1 MAKGNKKRKYRIR
14 YDRIVIVVL
23 VMIIIAVIAT
33 SCMKFLFGKDNPE
46 FSQINSESEIH
57 TSSQPDIQT
66 DTPTE
71 TTTNI
76 DTGNIVQS
84 TATSSYTTASYTT
97 TQATTVPTVPD
108 GYKTESY
115 SYDEMYKGNLVLVN
129 TEHEYKF
136 LENDIDVITVAG
148 NRNDYY
154 EVGDYV
160 TSLDRETLYQ
170 LNAMIRGYA
179 EASGITDRTGIFIQY
194 GYRTYDE
201 QVDLHNSGKSKTFEA
216 GHTDYHTG
224 RTFDMFYYDSESA
237 TGFSYFSADG
247 NYEWFAENA
256 GNYGFIVRYPDEK
269 KFFTGENPRN
279 YTYRYVGVPHSVYMN
294 ENNLCLEEYIELV
307 KTYTID
313 NPLGIS
319 ADGNI
324 YSVYYVPVEQSDI
337 NEITV
342 PSDKM
347 YSVSGNNVDGFIVT
361 VTE

>member
-23 VMIIIAVIAT
+23 VMIIIAVLVT
-33 SCMKFLFGKDNPE
+33 SCTKFLFGKDEPE
-46 FSQINSESEIH
+46 FSQINSESEIQ
-57 TSSQPDIQT
+57 TSSQTDIQT
-66 DTPTE
+66 DKPSE
-71 TTTNI
+71 TTVSI
-76 DTGNIVQS
+76 DTGSIVN
-84 TATSSYTTASYTT
+84 TNTTASHTSTT
-97 TQATTVPTVPD
+97 TQTTTVPVASD
-108 GYKTESY
+108 GYKTENY
-115 SYDEMYKGNLVLVN
+115 SYDEIYKGNLVLVN
-129 TEHEYKF
+129 AEHEYKF
-136 LENDIDVITVAG
+136 LEDDIDTITVAG

-160 TSLDRETLYQ
+160 TELDKETLYQ
-170 LNAMIRGYA
+170 LNAMIKGYA
-179 EASGITDRTGIFIQY
+179 ESNGITDRTGIFVQY

-237 TGFSYFSADG
+237 TGFSYFSAEG
-247 NYEWFAENA
+247 KYEWFAENA
-256 GNYGFIVRYPDEK
+256 GNYGFIVRYPEEK

-279 YTYRYVGVPHSVYMN
+279 YTYRYVGIPHAAYMN
-294 ENNLCLEEYIELV
+294 ENNLCFEEYIELL

-319 ADGNI
+319 ANGNI
-324 YSVYYVPVEQSDI
+324 YSVYYVPAEKSDI

-342 PSDKM
+342 PSNKI
-347 YSVSGNNVDGFIVT
+347 YSVSGNNADGFIVT

>member
-33 SCMKFLFGKDNPE
+33 SCTKFLFGKDDPE
-46 FSQINSESEIH
+46 FSNINSESEIQ

-66 DTPTE
+66 DEPTE
-71 TTTNI
+71 TTTTI
-76 DTGNIVQS
+76 GTGSIVQS
-84 TATSSYTTASYTT
+84 NTTESYTST
-97 TQATTVPTVPD
+97 TQITTVPSVSDVPD

-129 TEHEYKF
+129 AEHEYKF
-136 LENDIDVITVAG
+136 LEDDIDTITVAG
-148 NRNDYY
+148 NRNNYY

-160 TSLDRETLYQ
+160 TELDKETLNQ
-170 LNAMIRGYA
+170 LNAMIEGYA
-179 EASGITDRTGIFIQY
+179 ESSGITDRTGIFVQY

-216 GHTDYHTG
+216 GHTDYHSG
-224 RTFDMFYYDSESA
+224 RTFDMFYYDNESA
-237 TGFSYFSADG
+237 TGFSYFSAEG
-247 NYEWFAENA
+247 KYEWFAENA

-269 KFFTGENPRN
+269 KDFTGENPRN
-279 YTYRYVGVPHSVYMN
+279 YTYRYVGVPHAVYMN
-294 ENNLCLEEYIELV
+294 ENNLCFEEYIELL

-319 ADGNI
+319 ANGNI
-324 YSVYYVPVEQSDI
+324 YSVYYVSAEKSDI

-342 PSDKM
+342 PSNKI